1 MGNSLVSM
9 RDQQFILFEQLNVE
23 RLFAGELFSGFSK
36 DDVLMMQNEAEKMAI
51 NVLLPTYG
59 PGDKEGCELKDG
71 KVHVPACYHDAYQKF
86 VAGGWSCAMRSP
98 DVGGQGIPIVLA
110 TAYSEFFGA
119 ANFAFLMYPGLTN
132 GAAGLIEKF
141 GTEEQKNKYMYK
153 MFAGEWTGTM
163 CLTEPNAGSDVGAL
177 RTSAKRLPDGTFS
190 ITGTKCFIS
199 CGDHDLTDNIV
210 HPVLARI
217 EGDPPGTEG
226 ISIFIV
232 PKYRVKDDGSLG
244 EFNDV
249 RTGNVEHKMGIKG
262 SATCTLNFGD
272 EGKCIGELLG
282 KERQGMR
289 IMFHMMNEA
298 RLEVGM
304 QSLGH
309 ASAAYEHA
317 VQYAKERIQSAAI
330 WEMKNPDAKAVPII
344 QHPDIRRKLLLMKAY
359 VEGIRSL
366 NYFAGFS
373 MDMARIAEKPEDK
386 EKWQGYVELLTPVC
400 KAYSSDTAMK
410 VCSMAIDVYGGYG
423 YCAEYPVEQYMRD
436 CRIAPIYEGTNGIQ
450 ALDLVGRK
458 LAQRKGMNAMNMF
471 GDINATIA
479 RAKNSDELKKTA
491 AYLEDA
497 NNALIDL
504 TLHFAQL
511 GKSSGFLLP
520 ILNASP
526 YLELFGDVLLGHF
539 MVQGA
544 AIAEEKLR
552 AIYAAK
558 GAEDSK
564 GKQRALVHQDAEV
577 AFYAGKIASAKF
589 FAVNVLLSVKA
600 RCEALKAGDR
610 TPIEIADESFA
621 S

>member
-1 MGNSLVSM
+1 MSNLLVNT
-9 RDQQFILFEQLNVE
+9 RDQQFVLFEQLNME
-23 RLFAGELFSGFSK
+23 KLFASELFSGFSK
-36 DDVLMMQNEAEKMAI
+36 DDVLMMQKEAEKMAI
-51 NVLLPTYG
+51 NVILPTYAA
-59 PGDKEGCELKDG
+59 GDKEGCELKDG
-71 KVHVPACYHDAYQKF
+71 KVIIPACYKDAFKKF
-86 VAGGWSCAMRSP
+86 VEAGWYCSYRSP
-98 DVGGQGIPIVLA
+98 DVGGQGLPILVH
-110 TAYSEFFGA
+110 TAYAEFFSA
-119 ANFAFLMYPGLTN
+119 ANFAFIMYTGLTN

-141 GTEEQKNKYMYK
+141 GTEEQKKKYMYK
-153 MFAGEWTGTM
+153 MYAAEWTGTM
-163 CLTEPNAGSDVGAL
+163 CLTEPGAGSDVGAS
-177 RTSAKRLPDGTFS
+177 RASAKRLPDGTFS

-199 CGDHDLTDNIV
+199 CGDHNLTNNII

-232 PKYRVKDDGSLG
+232 PKYRVKDDGSIG

-249 RTGNVEHKMGIKG
+249 KTGNVEHKMGIKG

-272 EGKCIGELLG
+272 DGKCIGELLG

-317 VQYAKERIQSAAI
+317 VQYAKERIQSTPV
-330 WEMKNPDAKAVPII
+330 WEMKNPEAKAVAII
-344 QHPDIRRKLLLMKAY
+344 QHPDIRRKLLMMKAY
-359 VEGIRSL
+359 VEGLRVL
-366 NYFAGFS
+366 NFYAGFC
-373 MDMARIAEKPEDK
+373 MDMALVAEKAEDK
-386 EKWQGYVELLTPVC
+386 EKWQGFVELLTPIC
-400 KAYSSDTAMK
+400 KAYTSDTALK
-410 VCSMAIDVYGGYG
+410 VCSTAIDIYGGYG
-423 YCAEYPVEQYMRD
+423 YCAEYPVEQYYRD

-458 LAQRKGMNAMNMF
+458 LGQRKGMNVMNMF
-471 GDINATIA
+471 GEINATIA
-479 RAKNSDELKKTA
+479 KAKQIDDLKSSA

-511 GKSSGFLLP
+511 GKSSGFMLP

-526 YLELFGDVLLGHF
+526 YLELFGDVLIGHF
-539 MVQGA
+539 LLQGA
-544 AIAEEKLR
+544 SVADEKLR
-552 AIYAAK
+552 AIYADK
-558 GAEDSK
+558 GVEDSK
-564 GKQRALVHQDAEV
+564 GKQRSLIHQDADV
-577 AFYAGKIASAKF
+577 AFYIGKTTVAKF
-589 FAVNVLLSVKA
+589 FAVNVLLSIKA
-600 RCEALKAGDR
+600 RCESLKVGDK

>member
-1 MGNSLVSM
+1 MSNLLVNT
-9 RDQQFILFEQLNVE
+9 RDQQFVLFEQLNME
-23 RLFAGELFSGFSK
+23 KLFASKVFSGFSK
-36 DDVLMMQNEAEKMAI
+36 DDVLMMQNEAEKMALNEI
-51 NVLLPTYG
+51 LPTYAE
-59 PGDKEGCELKDG
+59 GDKIGCELKDG
-71 KVHVPACYHDAYQKF
+71 KVHVPACFKAPYKKF
-86 VAGGWSCAMRSP
+86 VEGGWSCSMRSP
-98 DVGGQGIPIVLA
+98 DVGGQGIPILLA
-110 TAYSEFFGA
+110 TAYSELFDA
-119 ANFAFLMYPGLTN
+119 ANFAFMMYPGLTN

-141 GTEEQKNKYMYK
+141 GTEEQKTKYMYK
-153 MFAGEWTGTM
+153 MYSGEWTGTM

-177 RTSAKRLPDGTFS
+177 RSSAKRLPDGTYS

-199 CGDHDLTDNIV
+199 CGDHDLTDNII

-249 RTGNVEHKMGIKG
+249 KTGNVEHKMGIKG

-289 IMFHMMNEA
+289 IMFNMMNEA

-304 QSLGH
+304 QSLAH

-317 VQYAKERIQSAAI
+317 VQYAKERIQSTPV
-330 WEMKNPDAKAVPII
+330 WEMKNPDAKAVAIL

-359 VEGIRSL
+359 VEGIRAL
-366 NYFAGFS
+366 NYFAAFC
-373 MDMARIAEKPEDK
+373 MDMERVVEKAEDK
-386 EKWQGYVELLTPVC
+386 EKWQGFVELLTPIC
-400 KAYSSDTAMK
+400 KAYSSDTAVK

-423 YCAEYPVEQYMRD
+423 YCSEYPVEQYLRD

-450 ALDLVGRK
+450 SLDLVGRK
-458 LAQRKGMNAMNMF
+458 LAQRKGMNTMNMF
-471 GDINATIA
+471 GEINATIA
-479 RAKNSDELKKTA
+479 KAKQIDDLKKSA
-491 AYLEDA
+491 VYLEEA
-497 NNALIDL
+497 NNAVIDL

-511 GKSSGFLLP
+511 GKSAAFLLP
-520 ILNASP
+520 ILNAAP
-526 YLELFGDVLLGHF
+526 YLEIFGDVIMGHF
-539 MVQGA
+539 LLQA
-544 AIAEEKLR
+544 AAVAEEKLQ

-558 GAEDSK
+558 GAEESK
-564 GKQRALVHQDAEV
+564 GKQRGLVHKDADV
-577 AFYAGKIASAKF
+577 AFYTGKVSVAKF
-589 FAVNVLLSVKA
+589 FAVNVLLTVKA
-600 RCEALKAGDR
+600 RCEAIKVGDK

>member
-1 MGNSLVSM
+1 MSNLLVNM
-9 RDQQFILFEQLNVE
+9 RDQQFVLFEQLNIE
-23 RLFAGELFSGFSK
+23 KLFASELFSAFSK
-36 DDVLMMQNEAEKMAI
+36 DDALMMQKEAEKMAI

-71 KVHVPACYHDAYQKF
+71 KVHVPTCFLDPYKKF
-86 VAGGWSCAMRSP
+86 VEGGWLCPMRSP
-98 DVGGQGIPIVLA
+98 DVGGQGMPILLA
-110 TAYSEFFGA
+110 TAYAELFDA
-119 ANFAFLMYPGLTN
+119 ANFAFMMYPGLTN

-141 GTEEQKNKYMYK
+141 GTEEQKKKYMFK
-153 MFAGEWTGTM
+153 MYSGEWTGTM
-163 CLTEPNAGSDVGAL
+163 CLTEPGAGSDVGAS
-177 RTSAKRLPDGTFS
+177 RASAKRLPDGTFS

-199 CGDHDLTDNIV
+199 CGDHDLTENIV

-232 PKYRVKDDGSLG
+232 PKYRVKDDGSMG

-249 RTGNVEHKMGIKG
+249 KTGNVEHKMGIKG

-272 EGKCIGELLG
+272 DGKCIGEMLG
-282 KERQGMR
+282 KERQGIR

-317 VQYAKERIQSAAI
+317 VQYAKERIQSTPV
-330 WEMKNPDAKAVPII
+330 WEMKNPEAKPVAII

-359 VEGIRSL
+359 VEGIRAL
-366 NYFAGFS
+366 NYYAGFC
-373 MDMARIAEKPEDK
+373 MDMARVAEKAEDK
-386 EKWQGYVELLTPVC
+386 EKWQGFVELLTPVC

-410 VCSMAIDVYGGYG
+410 VCSSAIDVYGGYG

-458 LAQRKGMNAMNMF
+458 LGQRKGMNSMNMF
-471 GDINATIA
+471 GEINATIA
-479 RAKNSDELKKTA
+479 KAKQIDGLKKA
-491 AYLEDA
+491 AGFLEDA

-504 TLHFAQL
+504 TMHFAQL
-511 GKSSGFLLP
+511 GKSSGFMLP

-526 YLELFGDVLLGHF
+526 YLELFGDVIIGHF
-539 MVQGA
+539 LLQGA
-544 AIAEEKLR
+544 AIAEEKLQ

-558 GAEDSK
+558 GAEESK
-564 GKQRALVHQDAEV
+564 GKQRSLIHSDADV
-577 AFYAGKIASAKF
+577 AFYVGKVSAAKF
-589 FAVNVLLSVKA
+589 YAVSVLLSIKA
-600 RCEALKAGDR
+600 RCESIKAGDK